1 MRTDAD
7 IKKDVIA
14 QLEWEP
20 FLNAAEIGVAVKDA
34 VVTLTGQVDNYAKKL
49 AAEKAVKK
57 IAGVKAVA
65 EEIQVGISPVYHRTD
80 TEIAQAVATALAWHT
95 AVQENRIRIK
105 VEQGIV
111 TLEGDVDWN
120 FQRTAAAD
128 AIRSLSGVRWISNQ
142 IIVKPGITPADV
154 RKKIKD
160 SLQRNANLDADKISV
175 EVVGNKVVLRGTVR
189 SLAERDDAEYAAW
202 AAPGI
207 ANVENRLLVEEKEYA
222 F

>member
-7 IKKDVIA
+7 IQKDVIA
-14 QLEWEP
+14 QLQWDP
-20 FLNAAEIGVAVKDA
+20 FLNSAAIGVAVKDG
-34 VVTLTGQVDNYAKKL
+34 VVTLNGQVDNYAKKL
-49 AAEKAVKK
+49 TAEKAVKK

-65 EEIQVGISPVYHRTD
+65 EEIQVGLSPSYHRTD
-80 TEIAQAVATALAWHT
+80 TEVAQAVATALAWHT

-105 VEQGIV
+105 VEQGV
-111 TLEGDVDWN
+111 VSLEGDVDWN

-128 AIRSLSGVRWISNQ
+128 AIRSLNGVRWISNQ
-142 IIVKPGITPADV
+142 MVVKPGLTHSDV
-154 RKKIKD
+154 RKKIKE
-160 SLQRNANLDADKISV
+160 SLDRNAALDAEKISV
-175 EVVGNKVVLRGTVR
+175 EVLGNKVILRGTVR

-207 ANVENRLLVEEKEYA
+207 ANVENKLLLREKEFA